1 MSHSAELLEF
11 GVFIFSLSYSPGI
24 LSGCHRVSPLEF
36 SDPILILS
44 HILGHTDLRLGHTT
58 LANGTLENM
67 GQAEAWKKHL
77 CISTFTLVLC
87 VHSDNMPMP
96 VCCRMEQ
103 SWVGSVWPRFRHVRG
118 PIQKHLDDSH
128 HTTDTLVSS
137 AQQNN
142 PATCKLLKNNKSFLF
157 QATRF

>member
-67 GQAEAWKKHL
+67 GQAEA
-77 CISTFTLVLC
+77 
-87 VHSDNMPMP
+87 
-96 VCCRMEQ
+96 
-103 SWVGSVWPRFRHVRG
+103 
-118 PIQKHLDDSH
+118 
-128 HTTDTLVSS
+128 
-137 AQQNN
+137 
-142 PATCKLLKNNKSFLF
+142 
-157 QATRF
+157 